1 MKPKLFLDFDGCI
14 VDSIRA
20 IVDLYNDDFQAY
32 PNFRYMHPDD
42 IHTWNF
48 TECECATK
56 DAINAYF
63 NVPRF
68 FKELQ
73 FMPMA
78 QQFLYSLS
86 KFFDIYIVSFG
97 EAPNLKLKKEWIA
110 KFIPYAEF
118 IGLDFDH
125 YVDKSCVDM
134 ENSIYVDDTSK
145 YLYSSNAKHKFIFG
159 EKYPWNSNEYGYKR
173 CSNWMKLFF
182 EIMECLGGGED

>member
-1 MKPKLFLDFDGCI
+1 MRKMKPKLFLDFDGCI

-78 QQFLYSLS
+78 QQF
-86 KFFDIYIVSFG
+86 
-97 EAPNLKLKKEWIA
+97 
-110 KFIPYAEF
+110 FI
-118 IGLDFDH
+118 H
-125 YVDKSCVDM
+125 YQNFLIS
-134 ENSIYVDDTSK
+134 T
-145 YLYSSNAKHKFIFG
+145 
-159 EKYPWNSNEYGYKR
+159 
-173 CSNWMKLFF
+173 
-182 EIMECLGGGED
+182 